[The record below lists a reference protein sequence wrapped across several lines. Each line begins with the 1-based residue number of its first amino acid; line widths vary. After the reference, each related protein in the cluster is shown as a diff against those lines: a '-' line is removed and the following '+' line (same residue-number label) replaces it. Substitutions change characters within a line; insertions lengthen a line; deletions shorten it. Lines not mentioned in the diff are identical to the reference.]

1 MTGESARIEIGRV
14 SVAGAPAALRDGAGF
29 GRALETALET
39 ALVQAL
45 RGVETGV
52 SGIIA
57 VDALKIRLPEGAGA
71 DDIAAAVAAAVARAA
86 AGAAREG

>member
-14 SVAGAPAALRDGAGF
+14 SVAGAPAALHDGAGF
-29 GRALETALET
+29 GRALET